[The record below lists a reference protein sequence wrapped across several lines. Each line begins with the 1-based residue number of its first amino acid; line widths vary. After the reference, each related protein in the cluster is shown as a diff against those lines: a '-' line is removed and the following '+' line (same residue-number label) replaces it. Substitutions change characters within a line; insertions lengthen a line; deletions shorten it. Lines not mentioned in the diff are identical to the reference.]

1 MQPLLDGRLKIDGDR
16 TLAMQLLI
24 LLGSRLSRR

>member
-1 MQPLLDGRLKIDGDR
+1 LQPLLDGRLALEGDR
-16 TLAMQLLI
+16 TLAMQLLM